1 MKNLGITSRNL
12 WIIIALAVG
21 SILIASCGAKTEK
34 SANQEVQ
41 NAPSVNIHEAA
52 FFGNVKAIKQHIEY
66 KSDLNEK
73 DPYGSTPLHIAITF
87 GRTETALALIEG
99 GADLSSISSD
109 GSTPLHAAAFY
120 CRTEV
125 VDALLKQNVDMTVR
139 NSFGVTA
146 LESVQVS
153 FADIKPAYDQI
164 GKSLGPL
171 GLKLDYDHL
180 EKTRPMI
187 AALIS
192 AKSNQ

>member
-1 MKNLGITSRNL
+1 MKILGIESRNL
-12 WIIIALAVG
+12 WIIIGLAVG
-21 SILIASCGAKTEK
+21 SILIASCGAKSEQ
-34 SANQEVQ
+34 SANQEVKD
-41 NAPSVNIHEAA
+41 APSVNIHEAA
-52 FFGNVKAIKQHIEY
+52 FFGNEKAIKEHIAY

-87 GRTETALALIEG
+87 GRTETALTLIEG
-99 GADLSSISSD
+99 GADLSATSSD

-125 VDALLKQNVDMTVR
+125 VGALLNKNVDMTVR

-146 LESVQVS
+146 LESLQVS

-171 GLKLDYDHL
+171 GLKLDYDRL
-180 EKTRPMI
+180 EKTRPVIAEMI
-187 AALIS
+187 L
-192 AKSNQ
+192 AKVSN